1 MYRDAIDDLDDAQKK
16 NLCNLCVIN
25 LKKKDWA
32 QLIKYANDALEVDH
46 KYPKSLFMKAKGL
59 IETSEYQQAIEV
71 LEFLME
77 VDPTHEEGKQEL
89 LRA

>member
-1 MYRDAIDDLDDAQKK
+1 
-16 NLCNLCVIN
+16 
-25 LKKKDWA
+25 
-32 QLIKYANDALEVDH
+32 
-46 KYPKSLFMKAKGL
+46 MKAKGL

-89 LRA
+89 LRAQKLLKTYLNNEDQMCKKMF